1 MQGTVKKWLDFKG
14 YGFIKPD
21 TGGDDIFIHNSDIKG
36 SNDLKEGQK
45 VEFDVETSYKGPKAV
60 NLTVIE

>member
-21 TGGDDIFIHNSDIKG
+21 TGGDDVFIHNSDIKG
-36 SNDLKEGQK
+36 SYDLKEGQK
-45 VEFDVETSYKGPKAV
+45 VEFDIETSYKGPKAV

>member
-1 MQGTVKKWLDFKG
+1 LQGTVKKWLDFKG

-36 SNDLKEGQK
+36 SYDLKEGQK

>member
-14 YGFIKPD
+14 FGFITPD
-21 TGGDDIFIHNSDIKG
+21 TGGDDVFIHNSEIKG
-36 SNDLKEGQK
+36 AHDLKEGQK

-60 NLTVIE
+60 NLTIIE

>member
-36 SNDLKEGQK
+36 SYDLKEGQK

>member
-14 YGFIKPD
+14 YGFIKPE

-36 SNDLKEGQK
+36 SYDLKEGQK

-60 NLTVIE
+60 NLTVVE